1 MTDLSYQYAKRTA
14 DSTHPVVRG
23 RAVVLSD
30 TTILP
35 MFRALWVGVG
45 GSVSIIEADGTTAT
59 AYAGVPNGYLLPV
72 QGVGVR
78 TTGTSASSIV
88 ALY

>member
-1 MTDLSYQYAKRTA
+1 MTGLSYQNAKRTA
-14 DSTHPVVRG
+14 DSTHPVIHG
-23 RAVVLSD
+23 DAVTPSN

-35 MFRALWVGVG
+35 IFRALWVGVG
-45 GSVSIIEADGTTAT
+45 GSVSIIEADGTTT
-59 AYAGVPNGYLLPV
+59 TDYAGVPNGYLLPV